1 MIVSPIQKI
10 AMYDLAGAD
19 PDRRFSPYCWRT
31 RLALAHKGLPVETI
45 PWRFTDKA
53 AIAFSGQDKVPVIVD
68 GGRTVHDSWTIAE
81 YLEDAY
87 PDRPSL
93 FGGAAGRGLARFVG
107 NWADS
112 ALNAGL
118 FRQIAVDIPGHLA
131 EQDLTYFRESREKR
145 VGMTLDAFCA
155 DRESRLP
162 EFRRS
167 LAPLRQTLAA
177 QPFLAGE
184 APSYAD
190 YAVLGSFQWARCVSP
205 IRLLEP
211 DDPVHAWRARLLAAF
226 DGLAGKAK
234 GYEP

>member
-1 MIVSPIQKI
+1 MRVASTQKI
-10 AMYDLAGAD
+10 VMYDLAGAD
-19 PDRRFSPYCWRT
+19 PDRRFSPYCWRIK
-31 RLALAHKGLPVETI
+31 LALAHKGLPVETI

-53 AIAFSGQDKVPVIVD
+53 AIAFSGQEKVPVIVD
-68 GGRTVHDSWTIAE
+68 GGCTVHDSWRIAE

-93 FGGAAGRGLARFVG
+93 FGGAAGRGLARFVNG
-107 NWADS
+107 WTDS
-112 ALNAGL
+112 VVHPGL
-118 FRQIAVDIPGHLA
+118 FRQVAADIADHVA
-131 EQDLTYFRESREKR
+131 EQDIAYFRESRER
-145 VGMTLDAFCA
+145 WVGTTLAAFCA
-155 DRESRLP
+155 DREDRLP

-184 APSYAD
+184 TPSYAD
-190 YAVLGSFQWARCVSP
+190 YAVFGSFQWARCISP

-226 DGLAGKAK
+226 DGFPGKAV